1 MARQRFKKC
10 DFDWYTPSLNNR
22 RIGNAKTLKSAAASS
37 LQSNKSGKL
46 KYKCSSGVPD
56 HFCPYKGIQRVC
68 ITCGPLYQNIGKRW

>member
-1 MARQRFKKC
+1 MARQRSKKC

-46 KYKCSSGVPD
+46 RWLDTVFQGQYLPSLSINYVA
-56 HFCPYKGIQRVC
+56 INRVLEKL
-68 ITCGPLYQNIGKRW
+68 PPQLY